1 MNLVGILIAPIAI
14 TPIPMGARLAVV
26 VVMLAALTVA
36 VIFSKRGA
44 ITTVEEAQPHE
55 AESEKVEAEVV

>member
-1 MNLVGILIAPIAI
+1 M
-14 TPIPMGARLAVV
+14 